1 MNASPENSLTPDP
14 LKPRSRFIAF
24 LIKLVKEK
32 PAGAVFGVM
41 VLLLLFVGIF
51 ADQLA
56 PHDPNAL
63 NLIKR
68 LNPPSAEFWLGND
81 HLGRDLLSRL
91 ILGAQISVIIG
102 MAATTLSIVMSV
114 LIGVPSGY
122 FGGWLDMAVQRFVD
136 AWMAIPG
143 LIILIIVMSLVG
155 PGMLQIIV
163 ILGTYSGIQ
172 NSRVIR
178 SAVIGIK
185 ENTYILAAVAIG
197 CKPSRILLNHILV
210 NIVPPIIIV
219 FSTTIGWVIL
229 AEAFLSFLG
238 FGLPPD
244 IPSWGGMLSN
254 EGRRYMERSPGLA
267 FWPGFFLAL
276 VVFCLNM
283 FGDTL
288 RDLLDPRLKGG
299 QGSYGA
305 HKKKLKAALAK

>member
-1 MNASPENSLTPDP
+1 
-14 LKPRSRFIAF
+14 
-24 LIKLVKEK
+24 
-32 PAGAVFGVM
+32 
-41 VLLLLFVGIF
+41 
-51 ADQLA
+51 
-56 PHDPNAL
+56 
-63 NLIKR
+63 
-68 LNPPSAEFWLGND
+68 
-81 HLGRDLLSRL
+81 
-91 ILGAQISVIIG
+91 
-102 MAATTLSIVMSV
+102 
-114 LIGVPSGY
+114 
-122 FGGWLDMAVQRFVD
+122 
-136 AWMAIPG
+136 